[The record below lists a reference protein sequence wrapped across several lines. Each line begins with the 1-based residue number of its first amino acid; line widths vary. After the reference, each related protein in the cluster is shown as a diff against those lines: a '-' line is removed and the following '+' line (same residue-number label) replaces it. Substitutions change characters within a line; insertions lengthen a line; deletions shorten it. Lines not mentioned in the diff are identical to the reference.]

1 MVIMSRASVLEEGAT
16 TIPEGSTPKWVE
28 AHDPVYTTGDDIVSS
43 NVKALAVFKDKDG
56 SRVTTLSED
65 LRMTTSQKY

>member
-1 MVIMSRASVLEEGAT
+1 MSQASILEEGAT

-43 NVKALAVFKDKDG
+43 NVKALAV
-56 SRVTTLSED
+56 
-65 LRMTTSQKY
+65 LRIKTVQE

>member
-1 MVIMSRASVLEEGAT
+1 M
-16 TIPEGSTPKWVE
+16 E

-56 SRVTTLSED
+56 SRVTALSED